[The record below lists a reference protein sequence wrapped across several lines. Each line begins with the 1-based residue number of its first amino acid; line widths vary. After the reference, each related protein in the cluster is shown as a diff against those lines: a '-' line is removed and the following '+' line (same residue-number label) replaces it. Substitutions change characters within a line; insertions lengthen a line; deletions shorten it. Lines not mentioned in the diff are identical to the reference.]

1 MNFEE
6 FLMIIEKY
14 GLKSTAIITFLFLLV
29 RFAKNKWGIWL
40 IQKINDKL
48 SIFTKNKN
56 ETKNIRMIK
65 ESDILNHEIFNYI
78 DFWVSSRIPTIEFS
92 TEYRTIVF
100 RRYLTIYLTNYKS
113 KIYSFLNSKKYQEMD
128 NSEVNQS
135 LLQLINNIIDSYE
148 KEMIDDGIPKYI
160 INKMKCKNDNMVTLT
175 MDLIDNVCNSKFYE
189 SDKNFLKVYSILNI
203 LLSILEN
210 AITESK
216 LVCESINGH
225 LKGFRFRDGDS
236 EVIEP

>member
-29 RFAKNKWGIWL
+29 RFVKNKWGIWI
-40 IQKINDKL
+40 IQKISDKL

>member
-29 RFAKNKWGIWL
+29 RFAKNKWGIWI
-40 IQKINDKL
+40 IQKISDKL